1 MKTLRP
7 FPKSIFTHHSKNG
20 LANAVVWPSCTV
32 YFPTAGIISLA
43 GQSLGL
49 LFRNKMADNITR
61 LYINQKH
68 ETIEAFNQ

>member
-1 MKTLRP
+1 MLLY
-7 FPKSIFTHHSKNG
+7 G
-20 LANAVVWPSCTV
+20 LPAQFIS
-32 YFPTAGIISLA
+32 PTAGIISLA
-43 GQSLGL
+43 GSGVLGL